1 LTLRAR
7 EAGTGSAWRGEG
19 SCEQRF
25 MTHIDLYFFDGC
37 PSWQQAWRDIGTVL
51 AETGIDAT
59 VRLRD
64 VMPLDDEARSGFAG
78 SPTIHVDGVD
88 LEGYAGPGVLACRRY
103 EENGGR
109 GWPSLD
115 LLRARLGAGPPRA
128 HARAP

>member
-1 LTLRAR
+1 MI
-7 EAGTGSAWRGEG
+7 
-19 SCEQRF
+19 Q
-25 MTHIDLYFFDGC
+25 IDLYYFDGC
-37 PSWQQAWRDIGTVL
+37 PSWQQAWRDIGIVL

-64 VMPLDDEARSGFAG
+64 VEPLDAEGRSGFAG

-115 LLRARLGAGPPRA
+115 LLRARLGARPPRA
-128 HARAP
+128 HASAP